1 MTTLTTARPRVL
13 TAAFWQAAGARA
25 LRTVLAAALPFL
37 APLVGGDWTAVGQA
51 GLAFAFAAVASLATS
66 LASLPE
72 LGATRSRWA
81 ALLDRSLRTFG
92 QTLAASIGSALV
104 WSDVDWRLALVQ
116 AATAA
121 VTTAVLAVV
130 EQLPETVPGIEAEP
144 DDDGVYTITSVV
156 DTSAPAGYEVPE
168 VSAAKDEVA
177 EAVRDLLEYHD
188 VDIEAAYGT
197 SRGPIS
203 AADKIVE
210 HLLELGWRPT
220 TTPTTT
226 KH

>member
-1 MTTLTTARPRVL
+1 MTTPTTTARPRVL

-25 LRTVLAAALPFL
+25 LRTVLVAALPFL
-37 APLVGGDWTAVGQA
+37 APLIGGDWAAVGQA

-72 LGATRSRWA
+72 LGTTRSRWA
-81 ALLDRSLRTFG
+81 ALLDRSVRTFG

-121 VTTAVLAVV
+121 VTTAILAIV
-130 EQLPETVPGIEAEP
+130 EQLPETVPAIEAEP
-144 DDDGVYTITSVV
+144 DADGVHDITWIV
-156 DTSAPAGYEVPE
+156 DTAAPAGYEVPE

-177 EAVRDLLEYHD
+177 AAVRDLLEYHLDD
-188 VDIEAAYGT
+188 VETVYATPRDPIHEA
-197 SRGPIS
+197 
-203 AADKIVE
+203 DVIVE
-210 HLLELGWRPT
+210 KLLTLGWRPT
-220 TTPTTT
+220 A
-226 KH
+226 

>member
-1 MTTLTTARPRVL
+1 MNTLTTARPRVL

-25 LRTVLAAALPFL
+25 LRTVLVAALPFL
-37 APLVGGDWTAVGQA
+37 APLIGGDWTAVGQA

-121 VTTAVLAVV
+121 ITTAVLAVV
-130 EQLPETVPGIEAEP
+130 EQLPETVPAIEAEP
-144 DDDGVYTITSVV
+144 DDDGVYDITSLTPNERAMVN
-156 DTSAPAGYEVPE
+156 DLRAIEG
-168 VSAAKDEVA
+168 
-177 EAVRDLLEYHD
+177 RDPLTNHD
-188 VDIEAAYGT
+188 A
-197 SRGPIS
+197 
-203 AADKIVE
+203 
-210 HLLELGWRPT
+210 
-220 TTPTTT
+220 
-226 KH
+226 